1 MKRYGLFLPFFLM
14 TVFAF
19 QQEPQ
24 VRHVLV
30 NRGELATFQT
40 ITHGFT
46 NFIIYTRNCR
56 YVASECY
63 DPNQC
68 PAVAMIEQDP
78 LEVSPGAVL
87 ELNLYLNPND
97 PAFRVA
103 DGFEITRFWF
113 AGVQDSNGDPGAPNG
128 VDPAIIETL
137 IEPGVQAQ
145 HPYLLS
151 FSLDP
156 NKPHYTM
163 QIDVSWLS
171 NTPMERWLAYID
183 ITYFIEEY
191 DQVDPNDPTNPNKMS
206 GFFFNETTNRY
217 ESVLRVVFDPEAC
230 HGDCTI

>member
-1 MKRYGLFLPFFLM
+1 MKPYGLFLPFFLM

-24 VRHVLV
+24 VRHILI
-30 NRGELATFQT
+30 NRGELATFQSVT
-40 ITHGFT
+40 GGFT
-46 NFIIYTRNCR
+46 NLIIYTRNCR

-63 DPNQC
+63 DPGQC
-68 PAVAMIEQDP
+68 PAVARPEQEP
-78 LEVSPGAVL
+78 LEISPGAVL

-113 AGVQDSNGDPGAPNG
+113 AGVQDFNGDPNVLPEPTAY
-128 VDPAIIETL
+128 IEKL

-156 NKPHYTM
+156 DNPRYTI
-163 QIDVSWLS
+163 QVDTSWL
-171 NTPMERWLAYID
+171 TMERWLAYID
-183 ITYFIEEY
+183 ITFFIEEY
-191 DQVDPNDPTNPNKMS
+191 DPVDPNDPTNPNKMR
-206 GFFFNETTNRY
+206 GFFFNETKDRFEN
-217 ESVLRVVFDPEAC
+217 VLRVVFDPEAC
-230 HGDCTI
+230 HGDCSN